1 MFVKSY
7 EQYKMGNFEMLKG
20 CASVFKYHTYIP
32 IIRDSVDV
40 YFINKR
46 INQPPTILY
55 PIFLFTVFEHIITL
69 W

>member
-20 CASVFKYHTYIP
+20 CASVFKYHVYIP
-32 IIRDSVDV
+32 KLRVEV
-40 YFINKR
+40 YFINMS

-55 PIFLFTVFEHIITL
+55 HLFLFTVFEHIITL

>member
-20 CASVFKYHTYIP
+20 CASAFEYHTYIP
-32 IIRDSVDV
+32 ILRHV
-40 YFINKR
+40 YFINKC